1 MTSSHRTCSAS
12 CSCSARGTTIV
23 RRRVGGVGAE
33 LPKVTQ
39 ITPIPPLI
47 GSNDFSSPADL
58 IQPSALLWGSG
69 AQGHLSYIGSVKPQ
83 ETQITHNTHKFL
95 WLLKFLEANHLASL
109 SLPLASPTN
118 SPKAVCQNPVWPVSP
133 DRQFVTLGFPTGIW
147 QP

>member
-1 MTSSHRTCSAS
+1 M
-12 CSCSARGTTIV
+12 V
-23 RRRVGGVGAE
+23 RRRMGGVGAE

-39 ITPIPPLI
+39 ITPIPPLT

-58 IQPSALLWGSG
+58 VQPSALLWGSG

-83 ETQITHNTHKFL
+83 ETQITNNNHKFL

-109 SLPLASPTN
+109 SLPLASPTPQRQ
-118 SPKAVCQNPVWPVSP
+118 SAKIQFGQKSVSP